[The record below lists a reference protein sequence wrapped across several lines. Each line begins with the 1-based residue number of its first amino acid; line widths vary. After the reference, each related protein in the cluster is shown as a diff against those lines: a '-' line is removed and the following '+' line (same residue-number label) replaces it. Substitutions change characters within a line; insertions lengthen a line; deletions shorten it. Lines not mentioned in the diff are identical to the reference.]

1 MKVIN
6 LFVIVAC
13 IVAAAMADPGNAN
26 AQGVTNSGYFFQGR
40 CKSSLGLFNRCGRV
54 FGQNLSKTQN
64 IVLYLLLCI
73 AA

>member
-26 AQGVTNSGYFFQGR
+26 AQGVTNSGYFFQG
-40 CKSSLGLFNRCGRV
+40 
-54 FGQNLSKTQN
+54 SKK
-64 IVLYLLLCI
+64 
-73 AA
+73 